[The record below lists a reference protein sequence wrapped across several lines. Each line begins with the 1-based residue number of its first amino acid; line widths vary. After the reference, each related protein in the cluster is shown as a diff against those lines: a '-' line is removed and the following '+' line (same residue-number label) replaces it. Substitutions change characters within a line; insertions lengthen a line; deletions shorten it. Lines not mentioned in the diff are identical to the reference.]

1 MNSTRSI
8 RIGTRDSELALFQ
21 ARQVI
26 HQLESRGIETELV
39 TIEAAGDIDLVTPLY
54 EIGIQGIFT
63 KSLDVALLQNKI
75 DLAVHSTK
83 DVPTKLA
90 KGLMLGAVLER
101 ATPYDCLVH
110 PKWAGSSDTPE
121 EGVIA
126 TSSLRRKL
134 QWLHRYPKYRVE
146 NLRGNIQTRLK
157 KLDES
162 VWQGA
167 ILAQAALERLNI
179 QSHRFITLDWMVP
192 SPGQGAIGI
201 ACREDDRHALEIC
214 RLLNHRETEVCI
226 MAERG
231 FLSALHGGC
240 AVPIAAHAQWIKDKL
255 LFRGNVIS
263 MDARRKVEI
272 EKVFD
277 FDRAPQA
284 GQLASKEILAKGAD
298 EIIKVFR
305 AA

>member
-110 PKWAGSSDTPE
+110 PKWAAHR
-121 EGVIA
+121 I
-126 TSSLRRKL
+126 RRK
-134 QWLHRYPKYRVE
+134 K
-146 NLRGNIQTRLK
+146 
-157 KLDES
+157 ES
-162 VWQGA
+162 
-167 ILAQAALERLNI
+167 
-179 QSHRFITLDWMVP
+179 
-192 SPGQGAIGI
+192 
-201 ACREDDRHALEIC
+201 
-214 RLLNHRETEVCI
+214 
-226 MAERG
+226 
-231 FLSALHGGC
+231 
-240 AVPIAAHAQWIKDKL
+240 
-255 LFRGNVIS
+255 
-263 MDARRKVEI
+263 
-272 EKVFD
+272 
-277 FDRAPQA
+277 
-284 GQLASKEILAKGAD
+284 
-298 EIIKVFR
+298 
-305 AA
+305 